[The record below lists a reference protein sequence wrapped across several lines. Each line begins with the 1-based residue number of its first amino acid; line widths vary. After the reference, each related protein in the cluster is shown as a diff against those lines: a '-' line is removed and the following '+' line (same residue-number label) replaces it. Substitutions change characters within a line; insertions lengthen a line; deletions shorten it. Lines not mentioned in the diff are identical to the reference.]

1 MEMNSNIERKY
12 KDQLKTL
19 QDDNLRLQKYSA
31 EIKANYD
38 ANLSELKNT
47 VQFEKKA
54 YFDELSKISTE
65 VIYHC

>member
-47 VQFEKKA
+47 VQLEKKA